1 MRFIGCKENLLQL
14 IDHVLMDNGVHHGTF
29 ADLFTGTTSV
39 ARHYKRRGF
48 RVITG
53 DTLYFSYVFQRA
65 YIKVNTCPGFKGLQ
79 ESGILNKTDTF
90 GELASALDPLR
101 PVAAVLEYLDNLPGT
116 RGFMYHHYTPGG
128 TASRQHQRAYFSDE
142 NGQKID
148 AVRELLAEWLESGLI
163 TQDEFYVLL
172 AALLESIPFVSN
184 IAGTY
189 GAFLKGWD
197 PRALKPLA
205 LRVPPLVLDGRTH
218 EQHEVY
224 HEDANQVVRRITCD
238 VLYLDPPYNSRQYIA
253 NYHLLETVARWDQ
266 PEIYGRAGLR
276 PYQSEKSL
284 YCDASQAPAAF
295 ADLVSHARADHI
307 LLSYNSEGLIP
318 EEAILDSLSARGR
331 VKIYEQPYRRFRS
344 DSDHEK
350 RRYRGDSVVERV
362 YYVKVVR

>member
-14 IDHVLMDNGVHHGTF
+14 IDHVLMDNGIQHGTF
-29 ADLFTGTTSV
+29 ADLFTGTTTV

-65 YIKVNTCPGFKGLQ
+65 YIKVNTCPPFEGLR
-79 ESGILNKTDTF
+79 ESGILKDLDVA
-90 GELASALDPLR
+90 GGYGSLDPLR
-101 PVAAVLEYLDNLPGT
+101 PVAAVLEYLGSLPGI

-128 TASRQHQRAYFSDE
+128 TATRRYQRSYFSDE
-142 NGQKID
+142 NGRKID
-148 AVRELLAEWLESGLI
+148 AVREQLARWLEWGLV
-163 TQDEFYVLL
+163 TEDEFYVLL

-205 LRVPPLVLDGRTH
+205 LRVPPLVLDGRAH
-218 EQHEVY
+218 GQHEVY

-238 VLYLDPPYNSRQYIA
+238 VLYLDPPYNARQYIT
-253 NYHLLETVARWDQ
+253 NYHILETVARWDQ
-266 PEIYGRAGLR
+266 PEIYGKAGLR
-276 PYQSEKSL
+276 PYRSEKSL
-284 YCDASQAPAAF
+284 YCDASRAPAAF
-295 ADLVSHARADHI
+295 ADLVARARADHI

-318 EEAILDSLSARGR
+318 EEALLVALSARGR
-331 VKIYEQPYRRFRS
+331 VKVYQQPYRRFRS

-350 RRYRGDSVVERV
+350 RRYRGDSVVEKV
-362 YYVKVVR
+362 YYVKVAG